1 MNTTSIDNRMLA
13 GVSVPATAIVDR
25 TMEYARRECE
35 PYLFNHV
42 VRSWLF
48 AARIGQLQGIE
59 HDAEVVAVGTLLHDI
74 TLNERFAG
82 PRRFEVEGADLART
96 FARDVGF
103 DKRRAQLIWDSVA
116 LNSTPSIG
124 LYKEAEVAL
133 CTAGIALDVVG
144 LQYDLI
150 PSGEMK
156 TIVGQFPRLGMKS
169 RMTRC
174 FCGIARSHPQTS
186 SALTHRRARRVTGE
200 MSRASLPGICPVIP
214 AGAARL
220 SASAKASRPTFR
232 RWGMEFP
239 LIFSPLPAIA

>member
-1 MNTTSIDNRMLA
+1 MDIETIDSQLLA
-13 GVSVPATAIVDR
+13 GIQVPATPVVHQA
-25 TMEYARRECE
+25 MEYARQTCAL
-35 PYLFNHV
+35 PIFNHV

-124 LYKEAEVAL
+124 LYKEPEVAL
-133 CTAGIALDVVG
+133 CTAGICLDVVG
-144 LQYDLI
+144 LRYDAI
-150 PSGEMK
+150 PSDETRK
-156 TIVGQFPRLGMKS
+156 IVGTFPRLGMKS

-174 FCGIARSHPQTS
+174 FCCIARSHPET
-186 SALTHRRARRVTGE
+186 TYDNFCRDFGERFVTGY
-200 MSRASLPGICPVIP
+200 RAPSSVDLLVHAP
-214 AGAARL
+214 
-220 SASAKASRPTFR
+220 FD
-232 RWGMEFP
+232 E
-239 LIFSPLPAIA
+239 

>member
-1 MNTTSIDNRMLA
+1 MNMKPLDNRMLA
-13 GVSVPATAIVDR
+13 GIQVPATPVVDQAI
-25 TMEYARRECE
+25 EHARKECE

-48 AARIGQLQGIE
+48 AARIGQLQNIE

-74 TLNERFAG
+74 TLNDRFAG

-96 FARDVGF
+96 FAADVGF

-133 CTAGIALDVVG
+133 CTAGVCLDVVG
-144 LQYDLI
+144 LQYGVI
-150 PSGEMK
+150 PSDEMK
-156 TIVGQFPRLGMKS
+156 KIVDEFPRLGMKS

-174 FCGIARSHPQTS
+174 FCSIAQSHPQTTYDNFARDFGERFVPGYQAP
-186 SALTHRRARRVTGE
+186 SAVDFVANAPFDE
-200 MSRASLPGICPVIP
+200 
-214 AGAARL
+214 
-220 SASAKASRPTFR
+220 
-232 RWGMEFP
+232 
-239 LIFSPLPAIA
+239 